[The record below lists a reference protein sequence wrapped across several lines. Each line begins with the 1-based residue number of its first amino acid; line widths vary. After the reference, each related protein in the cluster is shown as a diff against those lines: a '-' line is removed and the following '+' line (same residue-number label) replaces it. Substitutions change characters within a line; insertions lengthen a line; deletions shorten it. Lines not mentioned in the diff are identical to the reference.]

1 MPSPLKYIHFNWL
14 KYIKPIWYF
23 HLKPFE
29 EGNLV
34 WIDFEQLS
42 MDEKKVISYDNEY
55 SNPVLSN
62 WDASYQALM
71 RGVIKQAENNT
82 RAEVVKLLPTDIY
95 RFTRKYYKNVWL
107 YSTLVQRLFTL
118 SNPINEFIG
127 LWQTRDVKRID
138 LFQTYYEYDK
148 YPFYDS
154 SLLNSNPFISIIIP
168 TFNRYESLRK
178 ILEDLQ
184 KQIHNNFEVIVI
196 DQSNPFKREFYNNFN
211 LRFNIIRQEKPALWK
226 ARNSGIKSTG
236 SELLLF
242 LDDDSSI
249 EPNWVSEHI
258 KCIDYFCA
266 DISSGVSLSVVGEK
280 IPENYSYFRFADQLD
295 TGNVLIKR
303 TVFEK
308 CGLFDEQFEKMRMG
322 DGEFGIRAYLN
333 GFKAISNPNANRIH
347 FKHFDGGLRE
357 LDTWDAFRSTNIFQ
371 PKPVPSV
378 LYYWRKYWGN
388 EAALISSIIILP
400 TSFTPYREK
409 GKKSGKLLSI
419 IFFLVFLPFVYIL
432 YFLAWK
438 KSSKMLIEGAII
450 DSLISKDI
458 KN

>member
-1 MPSPLKYIHFNWL
+1 MPLWIRMETYFQDYLTMLRVERNVSPQTLDAYERDVGKYLSFLVSQNVSSLDSISQMHIREYIRSLNAAGLSPASVARNFSSIKTYH
-14 KYIKPIWYF
+14 KY
-23 HLKPFE
+23 LSAE
-29 EGNLV
+29 NLV
-34 WIDFEQLS
+34 
-42 MDEKKVISYDNEY
+42 KN
-55 SNPVLSN
+55 NPTLVLSN
-62 WDASYQALM
+62 PKIPKKLPDVLSVADVEAIIEAIELDSQFGI
-71 RGVIKQAENNT
+71 RD
-82 RAEVVKLLPTDIY
+82 RAIIEI
-95 RFTRKYYKNVWL
+95 L
-107 YSTLVQRLFTL
+107 YSC
-118 SNPINEFIG
+118 G
-127 LWQTRDVKRID
+127 LRVSETCD
-138 LFQTYYEYDK
+138 L
-148 YPFYDS
+148 
-154 SLLNSNPFISIIIP
+154 
-168 TFNRYESLRK
+168 K
-178 ILEDLQ
+178 IA
-184 KQIHNNFEVIVI
+184 N
-196 DQSNPFKREFYNNFN
+196 
-211 LRFNIIRQEKPALWK
+211 
-226 ARNSGIKSTG
+226 
-236 SELLLF
+236 LF

-266 DISSGVSLSVVGEK
+266 DISSGVSFSVVGDK

-322 DGEFGIRAYLN
+322 DGEFGVRAYLN

-357 LDTWDAFRSTNIFQ
+357 LGTWDAFRSTNIFQ

-438 KSSKMLIEGAII
+438 KSSNMLKTGHKI
-450 DSLISKDI
+450 DKL
-458 KN
+458 

>member
-1 MPSPLKYIHFNWL
+1 M

-29 EGNLV
+29 LRNLV
-34 WIDFEQLS
+34 WFDYDQLS
-42 MDEKKVISYDNEY
+42 KEEKKVITYDNKY
-55 SNPVLSN
+55 SNREISN

-71 RGVIKQAENNT
+71 RGKIKQAKNNT
-82 RAEVVKLLPTDIY
+82 QAEVVKLIPTDIY
-95 RFTRKYYKNVWL
+95 RFIRKYYKNIWL
-107 YSTLVQRLFTL
+107 YFTLIQRLFTL
-118 SNPINEFIG
+118 SNPINEIKG
-127 LWQTRDVKRID
+127 IWQTRNVKKID
-138 LFQTYYEYDK
+138 LFKTFYEYDK
-148 YPFYDS
+148 YLDFDS
-154 SLLNSNPFISIIIP
+154 SLLSTNPFISIIIP

-178 ILEDLQ
+178 ILIDLQ
-184 KQIHNNFEVIVI
+184 NQSHNNFEVIVI

-226 ARNSGIKSTG
+226 ARNSGIKSAG

-266 DISSGVSLSVVGEK
+266 DISSGVSLSVVGDK

-303 TVFEK
+303 AVFEK

-322 DGEFGIRAYLN
+322 DGEFGVRAYLN
-333 GFKAISNPNANRIH
+333 GFKSISNPNASRMH

-357 LDTWDAFRSTNIFQ
+357 LGTWDAFRSTKIFQ
-371 PKPVPSV
+371 PKPAPSV

-388 EAALISSIIILP
+388 EAALISSIMILP
-400 TSFTPYREK
+400 TSFSPYKKK
-409 GKKSGKLLSI
+409 GKNLGKLSSF
-419 IFFLVFLPFVYIL
+419 IFFLVCLPFVYIL
-432 YFLAWK
+432 YFLAWN
-438 KSSKMLIEGAII
+438 KSSIMLTEGAII
-450 DSLISKDI
+450 DRLTVKNI
-458 KN
+458 KT